1 MNKNELIGNLTT
13 IIKAFSMII
22 AGWVIGL
29 SASKGLQ
36 LPVTQT
42 DIATAITTI
51 LFIILAYFDAKYPN
65 NLIEKATP
73 QTKIEVTTDEL
84 ATAIQKASD
93 ETTQENENGE
103 TNVVDE
109 DDQQ

>member
-1 MNKNELIGNLTT
+1 
-13 IIKAFSMII
+13 MII

-29 SASKGLQ
+29 SASQGLQ

-84 ATAIQKASD
+84 SEAIIKASEDNETEED
-93 ETTQENENGE
+93 EVIG
-103 TNVVDE
+103 

>member
-1 MNKNELIGNLTT
+1 
-13 IIKAFSMII
+13 MII

-84 ATAIQKASD
+84 SNAIKEASEDNETKED
-93 ETTQENENGE
+93 EVIG
-103 TNVVDE
+103 

>member
-84 ATAIQKASD
+84 SNAIKEASENNETEED
-93 ETTQENENGE
+93 EVIG
-103 TNVVDE
+103 